1 MDQKLS
7 MTAFLDF
14 LIVIVMVAMTVIT
27 NCHIDSRFDKLE
39 KALVEMQSNQILLVN
54 KSLGFDIMNM

>member
-1 MDQKLS
+1 MNQKLS

-14 LIVIVMVAMTVIT
+14 LIVIVMVAIMTVIT

-39 KALVEMQSNQILLVN
+39 KALVEMQ
-54 KSLGFDIMNM
+54 K

>member
-1 MDQKLS
+1 MNQNLS

-14 LIVIVMVAMTVIT
+14 LIVIVMVAAMTWIT

-39 KALVEMQSNQILLVN
+39 KALTEMQ
-54 KSLGFDIMNM
+54 K

>member
-7 MTAFLDF
+7 MTAFLD
-14 LIVIVMVAMTVIT
+14 LIVVIMMVAAMTWIT

-39 KALVEMQSNQILLVN
+39 KALVEMQ
-54 KSLGFDIMNM
+54 K

>member
-1 MDQKLS
+1 MNQNLS

-14 LIVIVMVAMTVIT
+14 LIVIVMVAAMTWIT

-39 KALVEMQSNQILLVN
+39 KALAEMQ
-54 KSLGFDIMNM
+54 K

>member
-1 MDQKLS
+1 MNQNLN

-14 LIVIVMVAMTVIT
+14 LIVIVMVAAMTWIT

-39 KALVEMQSNQILLVN
+39 KALVKMQ
-54 KSLGFDIMNM
+54 K